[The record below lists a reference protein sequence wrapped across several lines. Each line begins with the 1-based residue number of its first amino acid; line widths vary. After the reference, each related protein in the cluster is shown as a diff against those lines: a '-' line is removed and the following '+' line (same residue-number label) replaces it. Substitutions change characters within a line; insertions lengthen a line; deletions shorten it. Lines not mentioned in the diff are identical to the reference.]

1 MAKKKTE
8 TNQWQSKIVGHGK
21 VAASQLLA
29 NPFNHRLH
37 PEKQRQVVAASIQE
51 LGFIKSV
58 IVNQVTG
65 HIIDGHERVMQA
77 LGVGEETLIDVE
89 YVELTPDEE
98 RKALLIL
105 DASSSLATIDS
116 SQLTQLVDECRFD
129 LEGLQEFAVEL
140 LQVANYANPDPISKP
155 TNGENSNSTEIEC
168 PKCKFKWPN
177 KK

>member
-1 MAKKKTE
+1 MI
-8 TNQWQSKIVGHGK
+8 WVSKIVAHAK
-21 VAASQLLA
+21 VPASDLQA
-29 NPFNHRLH
+29 NPANHRVH
-37 PEKQRQVVAASIQE
+37 PNKQKAVLQASITE
-51 LGFIKSV
+51 LGFVKSV
-58 IVNQVTG
+58 IVNRQTG
-65 HIIDGHERVMQA
+65 LILDGHARVEQA
-77 LGVGEETLIDVE
+77 MTENPGMLVDVE